1 MAKQSRL
8 KLQMILE
15 GALGSKNV
23 YFQPPESMKL
33 KYPCIVY
40 SISSG
45 DTIYASNLPYKFSI
59 CYQITFMSRDPD
71 DETKDKI
78 AMLPMCRY
86 DRAFKSEDMNH
97 DIFKI
102 YI

>member
-1 MAKQSRL
+1 MGKQSRL
-8 KLQMILE
+8 SLNRILKE
-15 GALGSKNV
+15 VLGSDNV
-23 YFQPPESMKL
+23 YFQPPESIRL
-33 KYPCIVY
+33 NYPCIVY

-45 DTIYASNLPYKFSI
+45 DTKYASNIPYKFDI

-71 DETKDKI
+71 DAIREKI

-86 DRAFKSEDMNH
+86 DRALKTEDLNY